1 MARLNSRDLKIPTY
15 GQAQCPSK
23 SIPSCP
29 DEKRKVFVKMM
40 VVFVAVVLK
49 VAMIVAMVVKR
60 NSYFSYSPFSAQ
72 FQ

>member
-1 MARLNSRDLKIPTY
+1 MPKQVNSQL
-15 GQAQCPSK
+15 
-23 SIPSCP
+23 P
-29 DEKRKVFVKMM
+29 DEKKKVFVKMM